1 LLLVFVWIAVSVNMI
16 LSFTFGKLFRFSL
29 EEIILASNAN
39 IGGPSTAAAMAIAK
53 GWRELIV
60 PILLVGT
67 LGYITLYKVP
77 LQKKVE
83 DCNWEHVH
91 Q

>member
-1 LLLVFVWIAVSVNMI
+1 MI

-67 LGYITLYKVP
+67 LGYITCIKYLC
-77 LQKKVE
+77 KKR
-83 DCNWEHVH
+83 
-91 Q
+91 

>member
-1 LLLVFVWIAVSVNMI
+1 LLLVFVLIAVSVNMI

-39 IGGPSTAAAMAIAK
+39 IGGPTTAAAMAIAK

-67 LGYITLYKVP
+67 LGYIIGNYIGTALGY
-77 LQKKVE
+77 
-83 DCNWEHVH
+83 WFSTF
-91 Q
+91 

>member
-29 EEIILASNAN
+29 KEIIFASNAN
-39 IGGPSTAAAMAIAK
+39 IGEPSTAAAIAK